1 MEHLPLNLS
10 EYQLAV
16 LSSRLQEL
24 RNEKADYTPDL
35 TTETAIRDSCNHLG
49 KFDGQIELM
58 SSLIEEAHPSI
69 EKED

>member
-1 MEHLPLNLS
+1 MERLPLNLS

-35 TTETAIRDSCNHLG
+35 TTETAIRDSCNLLG

-58 SSLIEEAHPSI
+58 SSLIEEAHTLI
-69 EKED
+69 EKEE

>member
-1 MEHLPLNLS
+1 MERLSLNLS

-35 TTETAIRDSCNHLG
+35 TTETAIRDSCNLLG

-58 SSLIEEAHPSI
+58 SSLIEEAHTLI